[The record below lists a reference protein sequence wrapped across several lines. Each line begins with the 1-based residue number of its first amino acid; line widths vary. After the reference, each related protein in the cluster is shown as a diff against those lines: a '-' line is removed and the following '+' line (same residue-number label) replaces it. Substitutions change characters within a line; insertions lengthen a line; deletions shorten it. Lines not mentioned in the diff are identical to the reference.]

1 MVIIPLYILRM
12 EAALYLETDVLHICH
27 NSRLELVSGNWL
39 PWLSRAEVKKFPPCS
54 ESLQSE
60 AEMQYSDSVLW

>member
-12 EAALYLETDVLHICH
+12 EAALYLETDVLF
-27 NSRLELVSGNWL
+27 VTMADWNWL

-60 AEMQYSDSVLW
+60 AEMQYSDSGLW